1 MRRLTLYLIIFS
13 FLLTGCSSSFNIFS
27 QHAPEREQLAF
38 TEWNIPKTFLP
49 EQLNVIGLGD
59 SLTEG
64 IGDEL
69 KQNGYFG
76 RVTEEMGLWKGVRK
90 VQATNLAKKGRRS
103 DQLLKQLEEPDT
115 QKAVKNAHIIF
126 LSVGGNDIMKVVKKD
141 LFNLQVSSF
150 YKEMN
155 VYSDRLD
162 EIYSIIRELNTD
174 AIVILAGLYNPFTV
188 VTDEGTELEGIL
200 SDWDDVIRVHTILD
214 EKSCFVPVADLL
226 DTNADMVYHTDFFH
240 PNAKGYEKM
249 TSRYMEAIE
258 QCDLQNMSDGKL
270 DLQGAE

>member
-1 MRRLTLYLIIFS
+1 MRRLTIYLIIFS

-27 QHAPEREQLAF
+27 QDAPEKEQIAF

-49 EQLNVIGLGD
+49 EQINVIGLGD

-69 KQNGYFG
+69 KQDGYFG
-76 RVTEEMGLWKGVRK
+76 RITEEMRSWKGVKK
-90 VQATNLAKKGRRS
+90 VQATNLAKKGRKS
-103 DQLLKQLEEPDT
+103 DQLLKSFEEPDT

-141 LFNLQVSSF
+141 IFNLQVTSF

-155 VYSDRLD
+155 AYSNRLD
-162 EIYSIIRELNTD
+162 EIYTIIRELNSD
-174 AIVILAGLYNPFTV
+174 AIIVLAGLYNPFTL
-188 VTDEGTELEGIL
+188 VTDDGTELEGIL
-200 SDWDDVIRVHTILD
+200 NDWNDVIRVHTILD

-240 PNAKGYEKM
+240 PNANGYEKM
-249 TSRYMEAIE
+249 TERYIEAIE
-258 QCDLQNMSDGKL
+258 QCNLENMSDGKL
-270 DLQGAE
+270 DFQGAE

>member
-1 MRRLTLYLIIFS
+1 MYLIIFS

-27 QHAPEREQLAF
+27 QQATEREQLAF

-49 EQLNVIGLGD
+49 EQVNVIGLGD

-69 KQNGYFG
+69 KMNGYFG
-76 RVTEEMGLWKGVRK
+76 RITEEMNVWKGVRK

-103 DQLLKQLEEPDT
+103 DQLLKQLAEPET
-115 QKAVKNAHIIF
+115 QKMVKNAHIIF
-126 LSVGGNDIMKVVKKD
+126 LTIGGNDIMKVVKKEI
-141 LFNLQVSSF
+141 FNLQMTSF

-155 VYSDRLD
+155 AYSKRLD
-162 EIYSIIRELNTD
+162 EIYGIIRGLNSD

-188 VTDEGTELEGIL
+188 VTDENTELEGIL
-200 SDWDDVIRVHTILD
+200 NDWNDVIRVHTILD

-226 DTNADMVYHTDFFH
+226 DTNAEMVYHTDFFH
-240 PNAKGYEKM
+240 PNAKGYQKM
-249 TSRYMEAIE
+249 TKRYLEAIE
-258 QCDLQNMSDGKL
+258 QCDLQKLSEGKL